1 MCLKIITHSLAC
13 DIRPVMPHPTK
24 PSEFVVDPFSSPEDC
39 CCCSSKSSGCAAHG
53 CCQVTSRTF
62 PCDCGNIV
70 SYHRYTPS
78 KPPCAFTMQATV
90 KPGPG
95 VWRHL
100 LSIDDVLARAS
111 PQQMEH
117 LPSEELR
124 IARRGMKFKGAD
136 LGPKARELIQA
147 VREKKRLESHSL
159 DSGTY
164 VAETAELNALCKELE
179 RIESEAQQLKSSYKT
194 WKHMKERL
202 EMQEYGKVFA
212 VEMLA

>member
-1 MCLKIITHSLAC
+1 MCLKIITHSLVC
-13 DIRPVMPHPTK
+13 DSRPVMPHPTE
-24 PSEFVVDPFSSPEDC
+24 PSELVVDPFTNPEAC
-39 CCCSSKSSGCAAHG
+39 YCSSTSSGCTAHG
-53 CCQVTSRTF
+53 CCQVTTRTF
-62 PCDCGNIV
+62 PCGCDIIV

-78 KPPCAFTMQATV
+78 KPPCAFTMQAAV

-111 PQQMEH
+111 PQQTEH

-136 LGPKARELIQA
+136 LGPKTRELIKA
-147 VREKKRLESHSL
+147 VNEKKRLESQSL
-159 DSGTY
+159 DGGAL
-164 VAETAELNALCKELE
+164 VAETAELKALCKELE
-179 RIESEAQQLKSSYKT
+179 RIESEARQLKSSYKT

>member
-1 MCLKIITHSLAC
+1 MCLKIITHLLTC
-13 DIRPVMPHPTK
+13 DLRPVMPHPTE
-24 PSEFVVDPFSSPEDC
+24 PSQLVVDPFSNPEAC
-39 CCCSSKSSGCAAHG
+39 HCSSERSGCSAHG
-53 CCQVTSRTF
+53 CCQVTTRTF
-62 PCDCGNIV
+62 PCGCGNAV

-78 KPPCAFTMQATV
+78 KPPCAFTMQVTA
-90 KPGPG
+90 KPDPG

-111 PQQMEH
+111 PQATEY

-124 IARRGMKFKGAD
+124 IARRGMKYKGAD
-136 LGPKARELIQA
+136 LGPKARELIRA
-147 VREKKRLESHSL
+147 VNEKKRLESRSL
-159 DSGTY
+159 ENEALG
-164 VAETAELNALCKELE
+164 VELHALYKELE
-179 RIESEAQQLKSSYKT
+179 RMEAEARQLKSNYRM